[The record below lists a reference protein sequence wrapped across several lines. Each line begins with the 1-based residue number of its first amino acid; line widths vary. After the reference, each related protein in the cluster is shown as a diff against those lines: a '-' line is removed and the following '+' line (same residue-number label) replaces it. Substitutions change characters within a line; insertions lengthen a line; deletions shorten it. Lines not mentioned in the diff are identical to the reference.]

1 LLESFSHLY
10 SSLESVRNPLKEIKA
25 KKKAKRIESGIN
37 DDEKA
42 A

>member
-1 LLESFSHLY
+1 MFESFGDRY
-10 SSLESVRNPLKEIKA
+10 SSLESVLNPFKEIKA